1 MLIALV
7 IAASAAPAPAPASSD
22 PQTSRGA
29 PVPPD
34 LQDMLTAAM
43 ASGNDTEVGTI
54 AKYAVKAAPQSEKTI
69 NDEVI
74 AWRDARTKAHE
85 AKVEAANFL
94 DLWTGKAT
102 LGGWVSTGNSPNV
115 GLSGVV
121 DLERD
126 GLQWRH
132 KLHLQADYQESG
144 HVATREHFL
153 ASYEPNYKVD
163 DRSYVY
169 GSTQFESDKFSGYYD
184 RFSESI
190 GAGYSVL
197 KRPNL
202 KLDLELGPAY
212 RYTNYTD
219 HTAQSSLATRGSV
232 DFKWQVTPSI
242 SITQQADAYYERFNS
257 TVSGTTALNTKV
269 FGPLSAQ
276 FSYNVQYESEP
287 PPGSVSTDTIS
298 RASLVYSF

>member
-1 MLIALV
+1 MLLALAL
-7 IAASAAPAPAPASSD
+7 AASVALTPAD
-22 PQTSRGA
+22 PQTSKGA

-34 LQDMLTAAM
+34 LQDMLDAAM
-43 ASGNDTEVGTI
+43 KSGNDSEVGI
-54 AKYAVKAAPQSEKTI
+54 VAKYAGKAAPGSEKTI

-102 LGGWVSTGNSPNV
+102 LGGWDSTGNSPNV
-115 GLSGVV
+115 GLSGVI

-126 GLQWRH
+126 GLLWRH
-132 KLHLQADYQESG
+132 KIHLQADYQETD
-144 HVATREHFL
+144 HIATREHYL

-163 DRSYVY
+163 DRSYIY
-169 GSTQFESDKFSGYYD
+169 GSTQFESDRFSGYYD

-190 GAGYSVL
+190 GAGYSLL
-197 KRPNL
+197 KRPDL

-212 RYTNYTD
+212 RYTDFTD
-219 HTAQSSLATRGSV
+219 DTSQSSLATRGSV
-232 DFKWQVTPSI
+232 DFKWQVTPAI
-242 SITQQADAYYERFNS
+242 SITQQADAYYERYNS
-257 TVSGTTALNTKV
+257 TITGTTALNTKL

-276 FSYNVQYESEP
+276 FSYNVQYESGP
-287 PPGSVSTDTIS
+287 PLGSLGTDTTS

>member
-1 MLIALV
+1 MLIALALAAS
-7 IAASAAPAPAPASSD
+7 AASAAPADGD

-43 ASGNDTEVGTI
+43 NSGNDTEVGTI

-69 NDEVI
+69 TDEVI
-74 AWRDARTKAHE
+74 AWRDARTRAHE
-85 AKVEAANFL
+85 ARVEAANFL

-102 LGGWVSTGNSPNV
+102 LGGWVNTGNSPNV

-132 KLHLQADYQESG
+132 KLHLQADYQESD

-163 DRSYVY
+163 DRSYIY

-219 HTAQSSLATRGSV
+219 NTAQSSLATRGSV

-257 TVSGTTALNTKV
+257 TISGTTALNTKV

-287 PPGSVSTDTIS
+287 PLGSVSTDTIS

>member
-1 MLIALV
+1 MLIGAFL
-7 IAASAAPAPAPASSD
+7 IAAAAFAGD
-22 PQTSRGA
+22 PQATRGA

-43 ASGNDTEVGTI
+43 QSGNDSEVGTI
-54 AKYAVKAAPQSEKTI
+54 AKYAAKAAPQSEKTI

-85 AKVEAANFL
+85 AKVEAADFL

-102 LGGWVSTGNSPNV
+102 VGGWLATGNSPSV
-115 GLSGVV
+115 GLSGVI

-126 GLQWRH
+126 GLRWRH
-132 KLHLQADYQESG
+132 KVHLQADYQESD
-144 HVATREHFL
+144 HIVTREHYL

-163 DRSYVY
+163 DRSYIY
-169 GSTQFESDKFSGYYD
+169 GSTQFESDRFLGYYD
-184 RFSESI
+184 RFSESV

-197 KRPNL
+197 KQPDL

-212 RYTNYTD
+212 RYTHYTD
-219 HTAQSSLATRGSV
+219 TTSEGSIATRGSV
-232 DFKWQVTPSI
+232 DFKWQLTPTI
-242 SITQQADAYYERFNS
+242 SITQQADAYFQHYNS
-257 TVSGTTALNTKV
+257 TLTGTTALNAKL

-276 FSYNVQYESEP
+276 FSYNIQYESMP
-287 PPGSVSTDTIS
+287 PDGSLSTDTTS

>member
-1 MLIALV
+1 MLIALAL
-7 IAASAAPAPAPASSD
+7 AASAAPAGVD

-43 ASGNDTEVGTI
+43 QSGNDSEVGTI
-54 AKYAVKAAPQSEKTI
+54 AKYAAKAAPQSEKTI

-102 LGGWVSTGNSPNV
+102 VGGWLTTGNSPNIGV
-115 GLSGVV
+115 SGTV

-126 GLQWRH
+126 GLRWRH
-132 KLHLQADYQESG
+132 KVHLQADYQESN
-144 HVATREHFL
+144 HIATREHFL

-163 DRSYVY
+163 NRSYIY

-184 RFSESI
+184 RFSESV

-197 KRPNL
+197 KRPDL

-219 HTAQSSLATRGSV
+219 DTAQSSLATRGSV
-232 DFKWQVTPSI
+232 DFKWQVSPSI

-257 TVSGTTALNTKV
+257 TVTGTTALNTRL

-287 PPGSVSTDTIS
+287 PPGAVSTDTIS